1 MISLAMLSGL
11 DAKSA
16 SCFLKNSHAM
26 VGQVIGITWTFPRR
40 IHAISVFIS
49 SIILCIHLVG
59 ELFASISGR
68 LPTIGHGLGPGGTWK
83 FVFVRILGSFSYGF
97 DYYHKT
103 KKYNMKKRP
112 NGLRE

>member
-1 MISLAMLSGL
+1 MLSGL

-26 VGQVIGITWTFPRR
+26 VGQVIVITWTFPRR

-59 ELFASISGR
+59 ELFANISGR
-68 LPTIGHGLGPGGTWK
+68 LPTIGHGFGPGGSLY
-83 FVFVRILGSFSYGF
+83 FLGFWDLFLFFPLFPKGCKSSCQETFGNDIRGHGYWS
-97 DYYHKT
+97 
-103 KKYNMKKRP
+103 
-112 NGLRE
+112 